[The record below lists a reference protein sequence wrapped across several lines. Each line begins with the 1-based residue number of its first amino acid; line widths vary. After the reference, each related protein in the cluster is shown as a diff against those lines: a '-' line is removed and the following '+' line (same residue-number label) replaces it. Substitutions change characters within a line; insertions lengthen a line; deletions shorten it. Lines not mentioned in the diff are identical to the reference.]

1 MNFLI
6 LLILGFFLSGCAPVM
21 YQVQVTGYREPGVAA
36 PLSPPRA
43 FFVIDNR
50 EAQDPLLEKVIKDK
64 IEKLLGIKGHIISAF
79 DQADYYLVFS
89 YGQGPGRAVSI
100 PMPVYN
106 PWQYPY
112 YGAFWRPYWF
122 APVPDYYYVP
132 YVQTVYDRW
141 LLINVIEVSRYREKG
156 EFQRV
161 WVGEARSTGTSGDL
175 RTTVNYLL
183 VALFEDLGKSTGR
196 GRIVEVEQ
204 EDFRAQELG
213 R

>member
-1 MNFLI
+1 MNFLL
-6 LLILGFFLSGCAPVM
+6 LLILGFFLSGCAAPVM
-21 YQVQVTGYREPGVAA
+21 YQVQVTGYGEPGVAA
-36 PLSPPRA
+36 PLTPPRA

-50 EAQDPLLEKVIKDK
+50 EAQDPLLEKAIKEK
-64 IEKLLGIKGHIISAF
+64 IEKLLGIKGHIVSAF

-112 YGAFWRPYWF
+112 YGAYWQPYGF
-122 APVPDYYYVP
+122 GRFPDYYQPPVL
-132 YVQTVYDRW
+132 TLYDRW
-141 LLINVIEVSRYREKG
+141 LLVNVIEGSHYREKG
-156 EFQRV
+156 EFKRV
-161 WVGEARSTGTSGDL
+161 WLGEARSTGTSGDL
-175 RTTVNYLL
+175 RTTLNYLL

-196 GRIVEVEQ
+196 GRVVEIEQ
-204 EDFRAQELG
+204 WDFRAQELG